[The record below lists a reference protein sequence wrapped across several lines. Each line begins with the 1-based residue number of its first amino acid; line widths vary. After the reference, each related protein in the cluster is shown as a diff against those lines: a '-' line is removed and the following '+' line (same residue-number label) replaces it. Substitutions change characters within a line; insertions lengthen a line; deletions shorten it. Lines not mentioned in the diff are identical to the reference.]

1 MGKKTLNTTLRE
13 TFYYKKSI
21 FVYTQKLS
29 YSLLECLL
37 MEFSYGMDGARSDF
51 FDKNPS
57 FFEKFS
63 VISLD
68 SGTQNF

>member
-1 MGKKTLNTTLRE
+1 
-13 TFYYKKSI
+13 
-21 FVYTQKLS
+21 
-29 YSLLECLL
+29 